1 MEHGSEITGQKFISD
16 HLLKIKSSK
25 LEIPVDNLFRSTLIV
40 SSFYLQFYQKILN
53 ILRLSNTLIDLVL
66 QTLADCL

>member
-1 MEHGSEITGQKFISD
+1 MYINYLNQD
-16 HLLKIKSSK
+16 LR
-25 LEIPVDNLFRSTLIV
+25 VSTDMHEEP
-40 SSFYLQFYQKILN
+40 KILN